1 MEVLTVD
8 VRVGKVLKEY
18 ILCTTGGDTLTP
30 DKDSILW
37 GLMKQYL
44 CTYPEEKEANSAEP
58 GKNSAGKSAG
68 CEGNSADDKEEYIKI
83 AFRKYA
89 NNVKAYCREANKV
102 MIVNTFYR
110 CYMTHSAQTTIRKF
124 LYKEFKKTFL
134 DYMRGALSNNCDMK
148 VIEGIEE
155 FCHDHQLTL
164 DFITYEMLRKTW
176 YRFTLKH
183 QVLECVC
190 SLNL

>member
-1 MEVLTVD
+1 MEVLTID
-8 VRVGKVLKEY
+8 VRVGKILKEY

-37 GLMKQYL
+37 GLVKQYL
-44 CTYPEEKEANSAEP
+44 CTYTEEKEANSAELA
-58 GKNSAGKSAG
+58 KIRAQKSA
-68 CEGNSADDKEEYIKI
+68 EHKDMSTDDKSEYVKI

-89 NNVKAYCREANKV
+89 NNVKAYCREENKT
-102 MIVNTFYR
+102 MTVNTFYR
-110 CYMTHSAQTTIRKF
+110 CYMTQSAQTTIRKY

-148 VIEGIEE
+148 VIEAIEE
-155 FCHDHQLTL
+155 FCHDHKLTL
-164 DFITYEMLRKTW
+164 DFISYEMLRKTW

-183 QVLECVC
+183 QVMECVC
-190 SLNL
+190 SLSL